1 MCLQAYPNLLL
12 RLDET
17 AAITECHL
25 LPDTFPSQV
34 RYGFEGVA
42 EDGDNVVITV
52 QRAWGGEAHP
62 RLAIYNQATDTWKY
76 AFYPLDAPESQYG
89 GWVGLSDIAPIGDG
103 QFLVLE
109 RDNQGGP
116 DAAIKRIY
124 QINLGD
130 FSFEDGSAVEK
141 VLVRDLYE
149 DLQSTKGGIFEKVEG
164 LAVTSSGS
172 MWVNSDNDGIDDSA
186 GEQLFMNVGEY
197 TMTEVGEP
205 VPPANM
211 PETMPEEGDGME
223 KDEEEMG
230 GDMDGDMEKE
240 EMEDTTSGSGTA
252 ATMISVALGMSVVA
266 MFGF

>member
-1 MCLQAYPNLLL
+1 MINIAHAKFTYLILPAFVLQAYPNLLL
-12 RLDET
+12 RLDEK

-25 LPDTFPSQV
+25 LPDTFPAQV
-34 RYGFEGVA
+34 RFGFEGVA

-52 QRAWGGEAHP
+52 QRAWGGEANP

-76 AFYPLDAPESQYG
+76 AFYPLDAVESQFG
-89 GWVGLSDIAPIGDG
+89 GWVGLSDIAPIGEG

-130 FSFEDGSAVEK
+130 FSFEDGSTVEK
-141 VLVRDLYE
+141 VLVRDLME

-172 MWVNSDNDGIDDSA
+172 MWINSDNDGVDDSA
-186 GEQLFMNVGEY
+186 GEQLFMNVGEF

-205 VPPANM
+205 VPPSDM
-211 PETMPEEGDGME
+211 PETMPEEGE
-223 KDEEEMG
+223 
-230 GDMDGDMEKE
+230 E
-240 EMEDTTSGSGTA
+240 EMEDTTSGSGSAT
-252 ATMISVALGMSVVA
+252 TMISVALGMSVVA
-266 MFGF
+266 MLGL